1 MPIPFDNTKFSSAP
15 ALESL
20 PNEILLQIISE
31 VVLSSTWPDHKLEQ
45 ASPIAG
51 TTKTGWKGLKRAEE
65 IPSGIHA
72 VTLTS
77 RHLHDLANTVLYR
90 TVVLD
95 REKDVLLFR
104 RTVDDAQKASR
115 PGRTGKVS
123 ITSAFLRNVVKRLA
137 ITHAPMYTDLAV
149 FTLRKLGSKVSDS
162 DIATIITA
170 CSGAHMIT
178 IPSQWAHVLRDIEKS
193 AEDSEGG
200 EAPGNLNVTELLL
213 GSYVDLAKTRCTIP
227 PIAQWRPS
235 APSTPIHSLPVTP
248 STTRPSTPNPTL
260 QYDTTSAL
268 GDLSPA
274 TIFHHVTHLHIA
286 EPAHA
291 WYSPLALLE
300 VFPSLTHIAL
310 PRRAHANTEN
320 DELFIGDV
328 KAILLE
334 PRIRMVII
342 SIFPQT
348 LVGADQD
355 QAVNR
360 DASGSQDIKD
370 SAIWLAAEGLRKGE
384 GRLFVVDGHSG
395 SWRQEWRGPAVVASP
410 RGPGNWWRK
419 VIST

>member
-1 MPIPFDNTKFSSAP
+1 MPTPFDNTKFSSAP
-15 ALESL
+15 ALETL
-20 PNEILLQIISE
+20 PSELLLQIISE

-45 ASPIAG
+45 AAG
-51 TTKTGWKGLKRAEE
+51 TTKTGRKELKRAGE
-65 IPSGIHA
+65 IPNGIHA

-77 RHLHDLANTVLYR
+77 RHLHDLANIVLYR

-95 REKDVLLFR
+95 GEKDVLLFR
-104 RTVDDAQKASR
+104 RTVNDARKASR
-115 PGRTGKVS
+115 PGRTGKVA
-123 ITSAFLRNVVKRLA
+123 ITLAFLRNVVKRLA
-137 ITHAPMYTDLAV
+137 IIHAPMYTDIAA
-149 FTLRKLGSKVSDS
+149 FTLRKLGTKVSDS

-178 IPSQWAHVLRDIEKS
+178 IPSQWAHVLRDIGKT
-193 AEDSEGG
+193 AEDSEGE

-213 GSYVDLAKTRCTIP
+213 GSYVDLAKRCTIP

-235 APSTPIHSLPVTP
+235 APSTPIHSLPATP
-248 STTRPSTPNPTL
+248 STTRPSTPNPAV
-260 QYDTTSAL
+260 QYGSTGAL
-268 GDLSPA
+268 GDLSLA
-274 TIFHHVTHLHIA
+274 TIFHHVTHLCIA

-310 PRRAHANTEN
+310 PRRAHANAEN

-328 KAILLE
+328 KAILQQ

-348 LVGADQD
+348 MVGADQD

-360 DASGSQDIKD
+360 DAGGPLGIKD
-370 SAIWLAAEGLRKGE
+370 SAIWLAAEALRKGD
-384 GRLFVVDGHSG
+384 GRLFVVNGHSD
-395 SWRQEWRGPAVVASP
+395 SWRKDWQGPAVVASP
-410 RGPGNWWRK
+410 RGPGNRWRK
-419 VIST
+419 VMST